1 MNSEQI
7 LDIWKQNLDI
17 QKHFNDLIIQVRER
31 AITVLGAGIVAAGFL
46 FQESYVLT
54 QPIRLIHLV
63 CLTLFVLT
71 IYIIIKFKIRDSN
84 YIHNTQLD
92 KSKQSVLIKNWFST
106 LVIPAASIFI
116 LYVTLKHLSFFNESW
131 LYQKTIIQN
140 PSLGGVALF
149 ALCLVWSAFYLMDR
163 FWYHRLLKG
172 AVASAIPIED
182 IIFNQLPSS
191 LSQPA
196 DSLIGPSA
204 ISSLGGGLG
213 NGISANSSIYIL
225 GQGRKYKYLRIDSSS
240 KIDIFYTSIFIVLF
254 ALGAILIKN
263 PDDMI
268 DSQDKA
274 KVELKEKQLT
284 TRIDSLKRIVIKIE
298 LAREKDKAKLNLDSL
313 LINKL
318 KAQQSLVKKNP

>member
-1 MNSEQI
+1 MNSEQL
-7 LDIWKQNLDI
+7 LDIWKQNLDT

-54 QPIRLIHLV
+54 QPIRLIHLI
-63 CLTLFVLT
+63 CLAVFAIT
-71 IYIIIKFKIRDSN
+71 IYIIVKIKIRKST

-92 KSKQSVLIKNWFST
+92 KAKQSVIIQNWFST
-106 LVIPAASIFI
+106 LTVPAASIFI
-116 LYVTLKHLSFFNESW
+116 AYVILKHLTIFKESW
-131 LYQKTIIQN
+131 LYKKTIIEK

-191 LSQPA
+191 SSQPTG
-196 DSLIGPSA
+196 SLLGPSA
-204 ISSLGGGLG
+204 INSLGGGLG
-213 NGISANSSIYIL
+213 NEISANSSIYIL
-225 GQGRKYKYLRIDSSS
+225 GQEKKYKYLRIDSSS

-268 DSQDKA
+268 GSQDKD
-274 KVELKEKQLT
+274 KIELKEKQLN
-284 TRIDSLKRIVIKIE
+284 TRIDSLKRVVGKVE
-298 LAREKDKAKLNLDSL
+298 AAREKAKSQLMLDSL

-318 KAQQSLVKKNP
+318 KAQQSSVNKNH